1 MTMNQMQYFSAVCR
15 YHNITKA
22 AKILMISQPG
32 LSARLSELE
41 AEVGVKLLE
50 RTSKGVS
57 PTEEGARLL
66 AHVEAVLGR
75 YRLLQNDLPAI
86 AQGRSTVR
94 VGFRP
99 YSGEAEMIQL
109 CRDFQ
114 QCFPETRVVFNEMR
128 NVTPSLFLDEDQF
141 DFLAT
146 TMRLL
151 PPDWQEKYGYCVL
164 GEMEEVKLYCHAMNR
179 LAKLGE
185 IGLAELDR
193 CPIAFWDGHRE
204 VLERLR
210 AAMDSRGCVLNHV
223 ATLPQL
229 SGIANLICNDA
240 AVGMLNGDFVDHIGI
255 IHGCRLK
262 QELSSVFLS
271 GGPIQLYLVWKRS
284 SERYENMR
292 KFIEFAR
299 KRSRQQ
305 KWPIG

>member
-1 MTMNQMQYFSAVCR
+1 
-15 YHNITKA
+15 
-22 AKILMISQPG
+22 
-32 LSARLSELE
+32 
-41 AEVGVKLLE
+41 
-50 RTSKGVS
+50 
-57 PTEEGARLL
+57 
-66 AHVEAVLGR
+66 
-75 YRLLQNDLPAI
+75 
-86 AQGRSTVR
+86 
-94 VGFRP
+94 
-99 YSGEAEMIQL
+99 MIQL

-164 GEMEEVKLYCHAMNR
+164 GEMEEVKLYCHAMNP

-255 IHGCRLK
+255 RHGCRLK

-271 GGPIQLYLVWKRS
+271 GGPIHLYLVWKRS

>member
-1 MTMNQMQYFSAVCR
+1 MTMNQMQYFSTVCR

-128 NVTPSLFLDEDQF
+128 NVTPSLFW
-141 DFLAT
+141 
-146 TMRLL
+146 MRTNLTFWLL
-151 PPDWQEKYGYCVL
+151 LCACSLRTGRKNTGTAYW
-164 GEMEEVKLYCHAMNR
+164 
-179 LAKLGE
+179 
-185 IGLAELDR
+185 
-193 CPIAFWDGHRE
+193 
-204 VLERLR
+204 ERWR
-210 AAMDSRGCVLNHV
+210 
-223 ATLPQL
+223 
-229 SGIANLICNDA
+229 
-240 AVGMLNGDFVDHIGI
+240 
-255 IHGCRLK
+255 
-262 QELSSVFLS
+262 
-271 GGPIQLYLVWKRS
+271 RS
-284 SERYENMR
+284 SSTVM
-292 KFIEFAR
+292 
-299 KRSRQQ
+299 
-305 KWPIG
+305 P

>member
-1 MTMNQMQYFSAVCR
+1 MTMNQMQYFSTVCR

-128 NVTPSLFLDEDQF
+128 NVTPSLFLD
-141 DFLAT
+141 A
-146 TMRLL
+146 
-151 PPDWQEKYGYCVL
+151 
-164 GEMEEVKLYCHAMNR
+164 
-179 LAKLGE
+179 LAKSCE
-185 IGLAELDR
+185 RSELTTYQ
-193 CPIAFWDGHRE
+193 
-204 VLERLR
+204 VT
-210 AAMDSRGCVLNHV
+210 V
-223 ATLPQL
+223 
-229 SGIANLICNDA
+229 
-240 AVGMLNGDFVDHIGI
+240 
-255 IHGCRLK
+255 
-262 QELSSVFLS
+262 
-271 GGPIQLYLVWKRS
+271 
-284 SERYENMR
+284 MR
-292 KFIEFAR
+292 KFEIEDNIPVCGRRRAR
-299 KRSRQQ
+299 CRRRIFYAS
-305 KWPIG
+305 

>member
-1 MTMNQMQYFSAVCR
+1 MTMNQMQYFSTVCR

-128 NVTPSLFLDEDQF
+128 NVTPCFWMRTNLTFWLLLCACSLRTGRKNTGT
-141 DFLAT
+141 AY
-146 TMRLL
+146 
-151 PPDWQEKYGYCVL
+151 W
-164 GEMEEVKLYCHAMNR
+164 
-179 LAKLGE
+179 
-185 IGLAELDR
+185 
-193 CPIAFWDGHRE
+193 
-204 VLERLR
+204 ERWR
-210 AAMDSRGCVLNHV
+210 
-223 ATLPQL
+223 
-229 SGIANLICNDA
+229 
-240 AVGMLNGDFVDHIGI
+240 
-255 IHGCRLK
+255 
-262 QELSSVFLS
+262 
-271 GGPIQLYLVWKRS
+271 RS
-284 SERYENMR
+284 SSTVM
-292 KFIEFAR
+292 
-299 KRSRQQ
+299 
-305 KWPIG
+305 P

>member
-1 MTMNQMQYFSAVCR
+1 MTMNQMQYFSTVCR

-164 GEMEEVKLYCHAMNR
+164 GEMEEVKLYCHAMNP

-193 CPIAFWDGHRE
+193 CPIAFWDGHR
-204 VLERLR
+204 
-210 AAMDSRGCVLNHV
+210 DG
-223 ATLPQL
+223 
-229 SGIANLICNDA
+229 SGRRWTAG
-240 AVGMLNGDFVDHIGI
+240 AV
-255 IHGCRLK
+255 
-262 QELSSVFLS
+262 
-271 GGPIQLYLVWKRS
+271 Y
-284 SERYENMR
+284 
-292 KFIEFAR
+292 
-299 KRSRQQ
+299 
-305 KWPIG
+305 

>member
-1 MTMNQMQYFSAVCR
+1 MTMNQMQYFSTVCR

-128 NVTPSLFLDEDQF
+128 NVTPPCFWMRTNLTFWLLLCACSLRTGRKNTGT
-141 DFLAT
+141 AY
-146 TMRLL
+146 
-151 PPDWQEKYGYCVL
+151 W
-164 GEMEEVKLYCHAMNR
+164 
-179 LAKLGE
+179 
-185 IGLAELDR
+185 
-193 CPIAFWDGHRE
+193 
-204 VLERLR
+204 ERWR
-210 AAMDSRGCVLNHV
+210 
-223 ATLPQL
+223 
-229 SGIANLICNDA
+229 
-240 AVGMLNGDFVDHIGI
+240 
-255 IHGCRLK
+255 
-262 QELSSVFLS
+262 
-271 GGPIQLYLVWKRS
+271 RS
-284 SERYENMR
+284 SSTVM
-292 KFIEFAR
+292 
-299 KRSRQQ
+299 
-305 KWPIG
+305 P

>member
-1 MTMNQMQYFSAVCR
+1 MTMNQMQYFSTVCR

-109 CRDFQ
+109 
-114 QCFPETRVVFNEMR
+114 
-128 NVTPSLFLDEDQF
+128 
-141 DFLAT
+141 
-146 TMRLL
+146 
-151 PPDWQEKYGYCVL
+151 
-164 GEMEEVKLYCHAMNR
+164 YCHAMNP

>member
-1 MTMNQMQYFSAVCR
+1 MTMNQMQYFSTVCR

-86 AQGRSTVR
+86 AQGRST
-94 VGFRP
+94 
-99 YSGEAEMIQL
+99 
-109 CRDFQ
+109 
-114 QCFPETRVVFNEMR
+114 FPETRVVFNEMR

-164 GEMEEVKLYCHAMNR
+164 GEMEEVKLYCHAMNP

>member
-1 MTMNQMQYFSAVCR
+1 M
-15 YHNITKA
+15 
-22 AKILMISQPG
+22 
-32 LSARLSELE
+32 
-41 AEVGVKLLE
+41 GVKLLE

-164 GEMEEVKLYCHAMNR
+164 GEMEEVKLYCHAMNP

-193 CPIAFWDGHRE
+193 LSHRLLGRAQGGTGTAQGGDGQQGLCIEPCSHPAPVVRNRQSDLQRRRGGDAQRGLCGPYRHHTRLPPQAGAL
-204 VLERLR
+204 VRVPERR
-210 AAMDSRGCVLNHV
+210 SHPA
-223 ATLPQL
+223 L
-229 SGIANLICNDA
+229 SGMEKILG
-240 AVGMLNGDFVDHIGI
+240 AV
-255 IHGCRLK
+255 
-262 QELSSVFLS
+262 
-271 GGPIQLYLVWKRS
+271 
-284 SERYENMR
+284 
-292 KFIEFAR
+292 
-299 KRSRQQ
+299 
-305 KWPIG
+305 

>member
-1 MTMNQMQYFSAVCR
+1 MTMNQMQYFSTVCR
-15 YHNITKA
+15 YHNITTA

-151 PPDWQEKYGYCVL
+151 PPDWQKKYGYCVL
-164 GEMEEVKLYCHAMNR
+164 GEMEEVKLYCHAMNP

-210 AAMDSRGCVLNHV
+210 AAMDSRGCVLN
-223 ATLPQL
+223 L
-229 SGIANLICNDA
+229 SLI
-240 AVGMLNGDFVDHIGI
+240 HI
-255 IHGCRLK
+255 
-262 QELSSVFLS
+262 
-271 GGPIQLYLVWKRS
+271 
-284 SERYENMR
+284 
-292 KFIEFAR
+292 
-299 KRSRQQ
+299 
-305 KWPIG
+305 

>member
-1 MTMNQMQYFSAVCR
+1 MTMNQMQYFSTVCR
-15 YHNITKA
+15 YHNITTA

-164 GEMEEVKLYCHAMNR
+164 GEMEEVKLYCHAMNP
-179 LAKLGE
+179 LAKLG
-185 IGLAELDR
+185 
-193 CPIAFWDGHRE
+193 
-204 VLERLR
+204 
-210 AAMDSRGCVLNHV
+210 
-223 ATLPQL
+223 
-229 SGIANLICNDA
+229 
-240 AVGMLNGDFVDHIGI
+240 
-255 IHGCRLK
+255 
-262 QELSSVFLS
+262 
-271 GGPIQLYLVWKRS
+271 
-284 SERYENMR
+284 
-292 KFIEFAR
+292 
-299 KRSRQQ
+299 
-305 KWPIG
+305 

>member
-1 MTMNQMQYFSAVCR
+1 MTMNQMQYFSTVCR

-75 YRLLQNDLPAI
+75 YRLLQNDLPGHCPGP
-86 AQGRSTVR
+86 QHSPG
-94 VGFRP
+94 GFRP

-151 PPDWQEKYGYCVL
+151 PPDWQKKYGYCVL
-164 GEMEEVKLYCHAMNR
+164 GEMEEVQALLSCHESAGQAGR
-179 LAKLGE
+179 
-185 IGLAELDR
+185 DR
-193 CPIAFWDGHRE
+193 AGGAGPPVPSPFGTGTGRYWNG
-204 VLERLR
+204 
-210 AAMDSRGCVLNHV
+210 
-223 ATLPQL
+223 
-229 SGIANLICNDA
+229 SGRRWTAG
-240 AVGMLNGDFVDHIGI
+240 AV
-255 IHGCRLK
+255 
-262 QELSSVFLS
+262 
-271 GGPIQLYLVWKRS
+271 Y
-284 SERYENMR
+284 
-292 KFIEFAR
+292 
-299 KRSRQQ
+299 
-305 KWPIG
+305 

>member
-1 MTMNQMQYFSAVCR
+1 MTMNQMQYFSTVCR

-164 GEMEEVKLYCHAMNR
+164 GE
-179 LAKLGE
+179 

>member
-1 MTMNQMQYFSAVCR
+1 
-15 YHNITKA
+15 
-22 AKILMISQPG
+22 MISQPG

-164 GEMEEVKLYCHAMNR
+164 GEMEEVKLYCHAMNP

-210 AAMDSRGCVLNHV
+210 AAGLCIEPCSHPAPVVRNRQSDLQRRRGGDAQRGLCGPYRHH
-223 ATLPQL
+223 TRLPPQAGALVRVPERRSHPAL
-229 SGIANLICNDA
+229 SGMEKILG
-240 AVGMLNGDFVDHIGI
+240 AV
-255 IHGCRLK
+255 
-262 QELSSVFLS
+262 
-271 GGPIQLYLVWKRS
+271 
-284 SERYENMR
+284 
-292 KFIEFAR
+292 
-299 KRSRQQ
+299 
-305 KWPIG
+305 

>member
-1 MTMNQMQYFSAVCR
+1 MTMNQMQYFSTVCR

-128 NVTPSLFLDEDQF
+128 TVTPSLFLDE
-141 DFLAT
+141 L
-146 TMRLL
+146 
-151 PPDWQEKYGYCVL
+151 KNI
-164 GEMEEVKLYCHAMNR
+164 K
-179 LAKLGE
+179 
-185 IGLAELDR
+185 
-193 CPIAFWDGHRE
+193 
-204 VLERLR
+204 ER
-210 AAMDSRGCVLNHV
+210 
-223 ATLPQL
+223 
-229 SGIANLICNDA
+229 
-240 AVGMLNGDFVDHIGI
+240 
-255 IHGCRLK
+255 
-262 QELSSVFLS
+262 
-271 GGPIQLYLVWKRS
+271 
-284 SERYENMR
+284 
-292 KFIEFAR
+292 
-299 KRSRQQ
+299 
-305 KWPIG
+305 

>member
-1 MTMNQMQYFSAVCR
+1 MTMNQMQYFSTVCR

-164 GEMEEVKLYCHAMNR
+164 GEMEEVKLYCHAMNP

-210 AAMDSRGCVLNHV
+210 AAMDSRGCVLTQV

-229 SGIANLICNDA
+229 SGLAQSDLQRRRGGDA
-240 AVGMLNGDFVDHIGI
+240 QRGLCGPYRH
-255 IHGCRLK
+255 HTRLPP
-262 QELSSVFLS
+262 QAGALVRVPERRSHPALS
-271 GGPIQLYLVWKRS
+271 GMEKILGAV
-284 SERYENMR
+284 
-292 KFIEFAR
+292 
-299 KRSRQQ
+299 
-305 KWPIG
+305 

>member
-1 MTMNQMQYFSAVCR
+1 MTMNQMQYFSTVCR

-164 GEMEEVKLYCHAMNR
+164 GEMEEVKLYCHAMNP

-229 SGIANLICNDA
+229 SGIAQSDLQRRRGGDA
-240 AVGMLNGDFVDHIGI
+240 QRGLCGPYRH
-255 IHGCRLK
+255 HTRLPP
-262 QELSSVFLS
+262 QAGALVRVPERRSHPALS
-271 GGPIQLYLVWKRS
+271 GMEKILGAV
-284 SERYENMR
+284 
-292 KFIEFAR
+292 
-299 KRSRQQ
+299 
-305 KWPIG
+305 